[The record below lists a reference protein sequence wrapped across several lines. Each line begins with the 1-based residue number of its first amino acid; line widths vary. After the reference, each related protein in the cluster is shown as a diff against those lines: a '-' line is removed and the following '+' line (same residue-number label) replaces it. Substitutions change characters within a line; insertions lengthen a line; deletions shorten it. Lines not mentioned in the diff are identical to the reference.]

1 MTIERIPG
9 FCALCRSRCGCVSVV
24 EDGTLVAVEPDPSH
38 PTGANLC
45 VKGRAAPEL
54 VYAPDRLLH
63 PMRRTRPKGDPDAG
77 WVRIGWDEALD
88 WTAARM
94 REVAERHGPE
104 AVAFS
109 LTTPAGTA
117 VSDGFPW
124 INRLVRMFG
133 SPNLVWGEEVCAW
146 HRDFVTTYTFGAD
159 IGTPDFER
167 TGCLL
172 LWGHNPANTYLAQAT
187 AVAEAK
193 TRGAAL
199 VVVDP
204 RRAGPASRA
213 DQWLRVRPGTDGALA
228 LGLASV
234 MIAEGWY
241 DRAFIRDWSNGALLV
256 RDDTGRFLSV
266 ADLDANG
273 AATHHVAWD
282 QARAR
287 AVIYD
292 AAAGRYTERVED
304 PLMLGTVRCA
314 TRSGPVAC
322 RPAFERYAALCRD
335 YPPERVARI
344 TGVPAAQ
351 IVETARL
358 LWERRPVAYFHWT
371 GLEQHTNA
379 SQTVRAMSLLYALTG
394 SWDAPGG
401 NVRPT
406 RPVTNDLAPL
416 ALLSE
421 AQRGKALGLAERP
434 LGPARLGWATGVDTY
449 RAILHGTPYPVR
461 GMVGFGANLL
471 LSQPDAS
478 VARAALSRLDF
489 LVYADLFLTPTAALA
504 DVVLPVST
512 AWEREGLRVGFGPT
526 HAGERHVQ
534 LRRAAVAPRGE
545 ARSDIWIACELA
557 RRLGFGDRFFGGDED
572 AGHDFMLEPA
582 GVTVKLLR
590 ERPEGVSL
598 PVALRYRRYAEPQG
612 DGVVGFATP
621 SRRVEIYA
629 GALLEIGQAPLPD
642 YVEPAISPVS
652 RPDLAARFPLVLTT
666 AKVVQF
672 CHSQHRSLPRLR
684 RHSPDPQVELHPSAA
699 HARGIAADDWVTI
712 ETPRATMRAR
722 ARLNG
727 SLAADVVCAQFGWWQ
742 ACEPLGLPG
751 YAADGPGAAN
761 YNALID
767 TAVTDPLSGTV
778 PLRSGL
784 CEIRRLDTPSS

>member
-1 MTIERIPG
+1 MATERIPG
-9 FCALCRSRCGCVSVV
+9 FCALCRSRCGCISVV
-24 EDGTLVAVEPDPSH
+24 EDGRLVAVEPDPSH

-54 VYAPDRLLH
+54 VHAPDRLRY
-63 PMRRTRPKGDPDAG
+63 PMRRTRRKGDPDAG
-77 WVRIGWDEALD
+77 WARIGWDEALD

-94 REVAERHGPE
+94 REVAEAHGPE
-104 AVAFS
+104 AVAFAV
-109 LTTPAGTA
+109 TTPSGTA
-117 VSDGFPW
+117 MSDGLPW

-133 SPNLVWGEEVCAW
+133 SPNLVWSEEVCAW
-146 HRDFVTTYTFGAD
+146 HRDFVTAYTFGAD

-187 AVAEAK
+187 VVADTKA
-193 TRGAAL
+193 RGAAL

-228 LGLASV
+228 LGLAGV
-234 MIAEGWY
+234 MLAEGRY
-241 DRAFIRDWSNGALLV
+241 DRDFIRDWSNGALLV
-256 RDDTGRFLSV
+256 RDDTGRFLTA
-266 ADLDANG
+266 ADLDTG
-273 AATHHVAWD
+273 GSAAHHVAWD
-282 QARAR
+282 QARGR
-287 AVIYD
+287 PVVYD
-292 AAAGRYTERVED
+292 PATGRFAERVED
-304 PLMLGTVRCA
+304 PLMLGGVRCA
-314 TRSGPVAC
+314 TPGGPVDC
-322 RPAFERYAALCRD
+322 RPAFERYAALCRE

-379 SQTVRAMSLLYALTG
+379 SQTVRALSLLYALTG

-406 RPVTNDLAPL
+406 RPAVNDLAPL
-416 ALLSE
+416 TLLSE
-421 AQRGKALGLAERP
+421 AQRAKALGLAERP
-434 LGPARLGWATGVDTY
+434 LGPARFGWATSVDTY

-478 VARAALSRLDF
+478 VAREALSRLDF

-504 DVVLPVST
+504 DVVLPVSS

-526 HAGERHVQ
+526 PAGERHIQ
-534 LRRAAVAPRGE
+534 LRRAAVAPLGE

-572 AGHDFMLEPA
+572 AGHAFMLEPS
-582 GVTVKLLR
+582 GVTVKTLR
-590 ERPEGVSL
+590 ERPEGVSV
-598 PVALRYRRYAEPQG
+598 PVELRYRRHAEARG
-612 DGVVGFATP
+612 EGVAGFATP

-629 GALLEIGQAPLPD
+629 GALLEVGQAPLPD
-642 YVEPAISPVS
+642 YVEPAASPVS
-652 RPDLAARFPLVLTT
+652 RPDLAARYPLVLTT

-684 RHSPDPQVELHPSAA
+684 RHNPDPQVELHPSAA
-699 HARGIAADDWVTI
+699 RARGIAADDWVVI
-712 ETPRATMRAR
+712 ETPRAMMRAR
-722 ARLNG
+722 ARLSG
-727 SLAADVVCAQFGWWQ
+727 SLAPEVVCAQFGWWQ

-751 YAADGPGAAN
+751 YAAEGPGAAN

-767 TAVTDPLSGTV
+767 TEVVDPLSGTV
-778 PLRSGL
+778 PLRSAL
-784 CEIRRLDTPSS
+784 CEVRRVEVTPG